1 MKVILDEQTIQSIS
15 FFQKLTG
22 AYVID
27 SMTDEDTLYF
37 VVDKGQYGMAV
48 GKSGEKIKKA
58 EALFKKRIRIFEYAD
73 TVEDF
78 LKNAIPEAKKIAAK
92 DDAVEININGHDR
105 PKVIGRNGGKI
116 KILNNLIERL
126 YSKKNIKLLTPM
138 RL

>member
-22 AYVID
+22 ASIID
-27 SMTDEDTLYF
+27 SVTDEDTLYF

-48 GKSGEKIKKA
+48 GRSGEKIRKA

-78 LKNAIPEAKKIAAK
+78 LKNAIPEAKKIASK
-92 DDAVEININGHDR
+92 DEAIEITISNHDR
-105 PKVIGRNGGKI
+105 PKVIGRSGGKI

-126 YSKKNIKLLTPM
+126 YSKKNIRILTPM

>member
-22 AYVID
+22 ASVID
-27 SMTDEDTLYF
+27 SLTDEDALYF

-58 EALFKKRIRIFEYAD
+58 EGLFNKRIRIFEYAD

-78 LKNAIPEAKKIAAK
+78 LKGAIPESRKITVK
-92 DDAVEININGHDR
+92 DDAIEISVNGHDR

-126 YSKKNIKLLTPM
+126 YSKKNIKLVTPM
-138 RL
+138 RM